1 MRQETTLV
9 SEEDDDPLGGE
20 TVRARLSRRGFP
32 SSYNRAL
39 SSIWEV
45 ARAGDVERLSV
56 LVTSSPELIDA
67 VDESNSTPLFYASL
81 CGHADCVQLLLERG
95 AACEEA
101 TFEGERA
108 VYGALNDDIRELLAE
123 WRAATRTSG
132 GPLSRHLFF
141 LFDNRSTRAQSDIEF
156 LVAVDGT
163 RIAVHR
169 AVLAA
174 RCQLLA
180 EKLAGRWAERDEVV
194 LTDARIEGPSL
205 RAVLRYLYT
214 ERFVLPRSRLSTALA
229 IARSLRLRSLATRLS
244 AELESSLPQ
253 KGDMVSFVLTAV
265 QGRTGEVPAAG
276 ALQGTRGDSLRNDF
290 WRLLLV
296 TVVPAGVGWADEVRA
311 AASCNFS
318 AASYPIVHDVEFA
331 CGDGAERTVFKCHSA
346 LITGRSP
353 FIEALLGFDGAP
365 PPHRL
370 APRAVP
376 LAETPVAALATLISW
391 FYADAVPAPESPLA
405 ALEAID
411 AAAHFLVRD
420 GLPAALAA
428 HAARLLAAGS
438 VAAVTLA
445 LPHLWRAGELHGNIR
460 LSEACASASANPNM
474 LPHIIASTE
483 FRALVADD
491 ANGIARRE
499 EFDSVP
505 VLDAL
510 KGAIRRRRGAS
521 ASEDADLTRVD
532 ELAAELGLK
541 TRR

>member
-1 MRQETTLV
+1 MLGY
-9 SEEDDDPLGGE
+9 DDDPLGGE
-20 TVRARLSRRGFP
+20 TVRERLSRLGFP

-39 SSIWEV
+39 ANIWEV

-56 LVTSSPELIDA
+56 LVSSSPELLDA

-81 CGHADCVQLLLERG
+81 CGHAQCVQLLLERG

-108 VYGALNDDIRELLAE
+108 VYGALNDDIRELLAD

-141 LFDNRSTRAQSDIEF
+141 LFDNRSARAKSDIE
-156 LVAVDGT
+156 LIVAVDGT
-163 RIAVHR
+163 RIALHR
-169 AVLAA
+169 AVLSA
-174 RCQLLA
+174 RCHLLA

-194 LTDARIEGPSL
+194 LTDARLDGPCL

-214 ERFVLPRSRLSTALA
+214 ERFVLPRSRLGTAIA
-229 IARSLRLRSLATRLS
+229 IARSLRLQSLTSRLS
-244 AELESSLPQ
+244 AELESAHQ
-253 KGDMVSFVLTAV
+253 KGDMVSFVLSTSL
-265 QGRTGEVPAAG
+265 QGRAGEAPAAG
-276 ALQGTRGDSLRNDF
+276 ALEGARGDSLRNDL
-290 WRLLLV
+290 WRLLLA
-296 TVVPAGVGWADEVRA
+296 TVVPAGVKWADQIRA
-311 AASCNFS
+311 ASSCDLSAS
-318 AASYPIVHDVEFA
+318 SYPIVHDVEFA
-331 CGDGAERTVFKCHSA
+331 CGSGAERTVFKCHSA
-346 LITGRSP
+346 IIAGRSP

-370 APRAVP
+370 APRAVA
-376 LAETPVAALATLISW
+376 LADPPVSALATLFSW

-428 HAARLLAAGS
+428 HAARLLGTGS
-438 VAAVTLA
+438 VATVTEA
-445 LPHLWRAGELHGNIR
+445 LPQLWRAGELLGNIR
-460 LSEACASASANPNM
+460 LSEACASAAAHQNM
-474 LPHIIASTE
+474 LPHIIASEE

-491 ANGIARRE
+491 ARGITRRE

-510 KGAIRRRRGAS
+510 KGAIRRRRSDG
-521 ASEDADLTRVD
+521 ASEDADSDLSRVD